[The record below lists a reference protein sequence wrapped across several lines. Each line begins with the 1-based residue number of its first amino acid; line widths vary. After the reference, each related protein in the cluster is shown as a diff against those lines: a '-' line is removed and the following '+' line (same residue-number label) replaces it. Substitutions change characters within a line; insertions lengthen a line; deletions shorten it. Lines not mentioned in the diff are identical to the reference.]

1 MYPTKEFIDLAYM
14 RAANLKVETVIED
27 FKVEQDLVTVEVTA
41 GSNMCNQGFWSLNKP
56 LETAVGARNFELV
69 VDGAPVGRSTYFGST
84 ATGWT
89 SALAALGVVP
99 GDKVKIE
106 FNTKLL
112 IASLEMQRDISDLD
126 DSD

>member
-1 MYPTKEFIDLAYM
+1 
-14 RAANLKVETVIED
+14 
-27 FKVEQDLVTVEVTA
+27 
-41 GSNMCNQGFWSLNKP
+41 MCNQGFWSLNKS

-69 VDGAPVGRSTYFGST
+69 VDGATVGRSTYFGST

-89 SALAALGVVP
+89 SALAALGAVP
-99 GDKVKIE
+99 GDRVKIE

-112 IASLEMQRDISDLD
+112 VASLELFRDVSDFV